1 MVDYK
6 VTIPQATY
14 SPVNEVLNEQSEI
27 RPHTPWMGFHI
38 ARQQHGADTCCPTP
52 RIEHET

>member
-14 SPVNEVLNEQSEI
+14 RPVNEVLKEQSEI
-27 RPHTPWMGFHI
+27 RPHTPWM
-38 ARQQHGADTCCPTP
+38 
-52 RIEHET
+52 